1 MTPSSEEVLMRAV
14 TSSLLAFAIGSG
26 LFAPPPATALPSDE
40 RHGPKV
46 GSLTPE
52 ILRARALPDAGSQ
65 PAAPARDSVADGI
78 AIGAAIGAGTGF
90 ALMGWAYAQ
99 CDAGCDAPEPLP
111 MFLGATG
118 MGAAVGAVAGWVI
131 DASRKSTNRRVSV
144 DGFALPKR
152 AAVRV
157 RMRW

>member
-1 MTPSSEEVLMRAV
+1 MRVV
-14 TSSLLAFAIGSG
+14 TASFLAFATGSG

-40 RHGPKV
+40 RHRPKV
-46 GSLTPE
+46 GSLAPE
-52 ILRARALPDAGSQ
+52 IMARALPDARAQ
-65 PAAPARDSVADGI
+65 ATPAKDPVADGI
-78 AIGAAIGAGTGF
+78 VIGAAIGAGTGF

-99 CDAGCDAPEPLP
+99 CGDTCDAPEPLH
-111 MFLGATG
+111 MYLGASAFG
-118 MGAAVGAVAGWVI
+118 AGVGAAVGWII
-131 DASRKSTNRRVSV
+131 DASRKSTNRRVAV

>member
-1 MTPSSEEVLMRAV
+1 MRALAP
-14 TSSLLAFAIGSG
+14 SLLACAIGSG

-40 RHGPKV
+40 RYAARV
-46 GSLTPE
+46 GSLAPE
-52 ILRARALPDAGSQ
+52 IITARALPDAGVRAT
-65 PAAPARDSVADGI
+65 PAKDSVADGI
-78 AIGAAIGAGTGF
+78 VIGAAIGAGTGI

-99 CDAGCDAPEPLP
+99 CDPGCDAPEPLH
-111 MFLGATG
+111 MYLGASAFG
-118 MGAAVGAVAGWVI
+118 AGVGAAVGWLI
-131 DASRKSTNRRVSV
+131 DASRKSTSQRVAV

>member
-1 MTPSSEEVLMRAV
+1 MRAV
-14 TSSLLAFAIGSG
+14 ARSLLAVAVGAG
-26 LFAPPPATALPSDE
+26 LFAPSPAAALPSDE
-40 RHGPKV
+40 RHPPKV
-46 GSLTPE
+46 GSLAPE
-52 ILRARALPDAGSQ
+52 IVMARAVPEAGSQ
-65 PAAPARDSVADGI
+65 ATPARDSVANGI

-90 ALMGWAYAQ
+90 ALMGWAYSQ

-111 MFLGATG
+111 MYLGATG
-118 MGAAVGAVAGWVI
+118 FGAGVGAVVGWLI
-131 DASRKSTNRRVSV
+131 DASRKSTNPRVAV

>member
-1 MTPSSEEVLMRAV
+1 MRIVTP
-14 TSSLLAFAIGSG
+14 SLLAFAIGSG
-26 LFAPPPATALPSDE
+26 LLAPSPATALPSDE

-46 GSLTPE
+46 GSLAPE
-52 ILRARALPDAGSQ
+52 ILTSRAAPDAGSQ
-65 PAAPARDSVADGI
+65 ANPAKDSVANGI

-99 CDAGCDAPEPLP
+99 CGDTCDAPEPLP
-111 MFLGATG
+111 MYLGASAFG
-118 MGAAVGAVAGWVI
+118 AGVGAAVGWII
-131 DASRKSTNRRVSV
+131 DASRKSTNRRVAV

-157 RMRW
+157 RMAF

>member
-1 MTPSSEEVLMRAV
+1 
-14 TSSLLAFAIGSG
+14 

-40 RHGPKV
+40 RHRPKV
-46 GSLTPE
+46 GSPVPE
-52 ILRARALPDAGSQ
+52 ILTAQEVLNAGSQ
-65 PAAPARDSVADGI
+65 PPPVKDSVADGI

-111 MFLGATG
+111 MYLAASGFGAG
-118 MGAAVGAVAGWVI
+118 VGAVVGWLI
-131 DASRKSTNRRVSV
+131 DASRKSTNRRVAV

-157 RMRW
+157 RVTF